1 MQKTLHIN
9 VTLAK
14 DAPPMPNN
22 DRRLIEDL
30 IPIREISAEA
40 SREKSLR
47 HGNISTL
54 HIWWARK
61 PITASR
67 AAVYGALVPAPTD
80 SKERAVYMERM
91 RKLCSWDAPTGVLEQ
106 ARKDILKASGGQ
118 PPLVLDMFAG
128 GGSIPLEALRL
139 GCESYAVELN
149 PVAHIIELCTLVY
162 PQKYGSSL
170 VADVKKWGEWVIE
183 RAKAKLIE
191 FYPSLQSGQHS
202 NDSIVQTTLTGEQI
216 HTTPNGT
223 LTPTA
228 YLWTRTVPCPNP
240 TCGATVPLATQTWL
254 RKKEGNYIASQM
266 TPDHDTKKVRFKR
279 VQSPTL
285 QGLGFDPEAGSKR
298 GNVVCPFCGAIA
310 TAGYAKE
317 QGQKGNINRQ
327 LMAVVFTQQDVQG
340 KTYLAGNNV
349 ESLLENN
356 STIQSQIDIICDQFN
371 LNLPTEAVPQY
382 LTGGTCYPYGMTRF
396 IDLFT
401 PRQLL
406 ALLTFTA
413 EVHHAYATMLEEG
426 LEPGQAA
433 AITTYLG
440 LMVDRLA
447 DYNST
452 ICHWH
457 NTREL
462 IGNTYARQALP
473 MMWDFVEVNPF
484 GGGSGSVT
492 GALGW
497 ILESVQSLVTY
508 DQPAYVY
515 RASAN
520 QLPFEGKILDAVIT
534 DPPYY
539 DNVSY
544 ADLSDFFYVWLKR
557 SIGFLYPEH
566 FSTPLTPKKQ
576 EAVMAVYRY
585 NKSKELARQ
594 SFESM
599 IAESFSEAHRVL
611 KPGAPLVCVYAHKTT
626 LGWSTLI
633 EALRHAGFVITEA
646 WPLDTEMKARSV
658 AQGTATLAS
667 SIFLVARRRENEETG
682 DYLSQV
688 RPQLIS
694 IINERL
700 DTLIGAGLTGAD
712 LIIATIGAGL
722 RAYTQFARVEMP
734 NGDELDAATYLGE
747 VEREVAQHVLQR
759 LLGPSEEGEE
769 SEATGMDVAAIDT
782 VTRFYVTGRF
792 FYGEIAAP
800 FDDVNLLA
808 QGMGVELDGPRGLTQ
823 GKKGL
828 AKKEKD
834 TVQLRDHRGRGDDEN
849 LGTLS
854 ESGNAAPLIDV
865 LQRLLWLQ
873 DEQPNEIQDFLMKT
887 HPHIEQLRMVAQALA
902 GHALAPAGSDGSTK
916 QERTEEQKAVDRL
929 LAGWRGLF
937 TEMTGRTLWG

>member
-1 MQKTLHIN
+1 
-9 VTLAK
+9 
-14 DAPPMPNN
+14 MPNN

-54 HIWWARK
+54 HIWWSRK

-91 RKLCSWDAPTGVLEQ
+91 RKLCSWDAPTSVLEQ

-162 PQKYGSSL
+162 PQKYGTSL

-183 RAKAKLIE
+183 RAKAQLAE
-191 FYPSLQSGQHS
+191 FYPSPQSGQHS
-202 NDSIVQTTLTGEQI
+202 NDSMVQTTLTGEQI
-216 HTTPNGT
+216 QTTPNGK

-254 RKKEGNYIASQM
+254 RKKEGNYIALRM
-266 TPDHDTKKVRFKR
+266 IPDHDTKKVRFER

-298 GNVVCPFCGAIA
+298 GNTACLHCGASVNSDYVKQEGR
-310 TAGYAKE
+310 AGRMK
-317 QGQKGNINRQ
+317 QQ
-327 LMAVVFTQQDVQG
+327 LIAVVATRQESKG
-340 KTYLAGNNV
+340 KTYIDMNNLQSWISSEENLKGCIFEICQREHITLPEEPLPREDSKNFWTV
-349 ESLLENN
+349 E
-356 STIQSQIDIICDQFN
+356 
-371 LNLPTEAVPQY
+371 
-382 LTGGTCYPYGMTRF
+382 YGLDRF
-396 IDLFT
+396 VDLFT
-401 PRQLL
+401 SRQLL
-406 ALLTFTA
+406 ALLIFVA
-413 EVHHAYATMLEEG
+413 EVHHAHTAMLEEG
-426 LEPGQAA
+426 IEPGRAA
-433 AITTYLG
+433 ATTTYLG

-457 NTREL
+457 TTGEK
-462 IGNTYARQALP
+462 IGHTYARQALP
-473 MMWDFVEVNPF
+473 MMWHFAELNPF
-484 GGGSGSVT
+484 GGAAGNIS
-492 GALGW
+492 GALEW
-497 ILESVQSLVTY
+497 ILGALQHLVNSS
-508 DQPAYVY
+508 QPAYVY
-515 RASAN
+515 RISAS
-520 QLPFEGKILDAVIT
+520 QLPLESETLDAVIT

-576 EAVMAVYRY
+576 EAIMAAYRH
-585 NKSKELARQ
+585 NQNKELARQ

-599 IAESFSEAHRVL
+599 IAQSFSEAHRVL

-658 AQGTATLAS
+658 AQGTAALAS

-682 DYLSQV
+682 DYLSKV

-759 LLGPSEEGEE
+759 LLEPEEGEE
-769 SEATGMDVAAIDT
+769 RQDAGARVAAVDT

-792 FYGEIAAP
+792 FYGENAAP

-808 QGMGVELDGPRGLTQ
+808 RGMGVELDGPRGLAQ
-823 GKKGL
+823 GKIGL
-828 AKKEKD
+828 VKKEKD
-834 TVQLRDHRGRGDDEN
+834 AVVLRDYRARGDDEH
-849 LGTLS
+849 LGRLS
-854 ESGNAAPLIDV
+854 ESGNPAPLIDV

-873 DEQPNEIQDFLMKT
+873 DQQPYEVQDFLMKA
-887 HPHIEQLRMVAQALA
+887 HPPVEQLRMVAQALA
-902 GHALAPAGSDGSTK
+902 GHALAPPGSNGSTK
-916 QERTEEQKAVDRL
+916 QERSEEQKAVDHL
-929 LAGWRGLF
+929 LAGWRSLF
-937 TEMTGRTLWG
+937 GEMAARTLWG